1 MDNNEIL
8 LKALFLSGIGNKLI
22 SGYKSNIFYSD
33 KSSDAVIEAFK
44 SDHLVVLTNHMT
56 LTDSSILHNYFGKI
70 FGYLGIIRNSFR
82 PLVWNLPAVENLDIL
97 KESNKNFLVRYLFN
111 TCGRLLPIDRVDPDS
126 SNSTF
131 SKLVEL
137 TIKNKHVFNIF
148 PEAGRTRE
156 IEFSKSNIMP
166 GAAKAI
172 YDIKKET
179 GKFPCVLCVYL
190 RSENQIGHS
199 DQPAK
204 GKIHIV
210 SRILNVKINDNE
222 SPLRQ
227 RKRISDQ
234 IGLKFEELQEIWK
247 SQV

>member
-1 MDNNEIL
+1 MNNEIL

-22 SGYKSNIFYSD
+22 KGYSENIFYSD

-44 SDHLVVLTNHMT
+44 SDHLIVVTNHMT
-56 LTDSSILHNYFGKI
+56 LTDSSVLHSYFGKI
-70 FGYLGIIRNSFR
+70 FGYLGIIRNAFR
-82 PLVWNLPAVENLDIL
+82 PLVWNLPAVENLEIL
-97 KESNKNFLVRYLFN
+97 KNSYQNFLAKYLFN
-111 TCGRLLPIDRVDPDS
+111 KCGRLLPIDRNNPDS
-126 SNSTF
+126 SNSTL

-137 TIKNKHVFNIF
+137 TIKDKHVFNIF

-156 IEFSKSNIMP
+156 IEFNKNNIMP
-166 GAAKAI
+166 GAAKVI

-179 GKFPCVLCVYL
+179 GKFPRVLCVYL
-190 RSENQIGHS
+190 RSENQVGYS

-210 SRILNVKINDNE
+210 SRLIDIKINENE

-234 IGLKFEELQEIWK
+234 IGLKLEELQEIWK
-247 SQV
+247 CQV

>member
-1 MDNNEIL
+1 MNNEIL
-8 LKALFLSGIGNKLI
+8 LKALFLSGIGGKLI
-22 SGYKSNIFYSD
+22 KAYNKNIFYSD
-33 KSSDAVIEAFK
+33 KSSNAVVEAFK

-56 LTDSSILHNYFGKI
+56 LTDSSILHSYFGKI
-70 FGYLGIIRNSFR
+70 FGYLGIVKNSFR
-82 PLVWNLPAVENLDIL
+82 PLVWNLPAVENLELL
-97 KESNKNFLVRYLFN
+97 KNSNKNFLVRYLFDN
-111 TCGRLLPIDRVDPDS
+111 CGRLLPIDRSNPDS
-126 SNSTF
+126 SSATLA
-131 SKLVEL
+131 KLVEF
-137 TIKNKHVFNIF
+137 TVKSKHVFNIF

-156 IEFSKSNIMP
+156 VEFNKGNITP
-166 GAAKAI
+166 GAAKVI

-210 SRILNVKINDNE
+210 SRLLDIKINEKE

-234 IGLKFEELQEIWK
+234 IGIKMEELQEIWK
-247 SQV
+247 SQI